1 MFPKNKF
8 QDGTIKVSML
18 RYSVSEDVATIFDF
32 SWEYGHYKEMVRRAV
47 SQVEYRSTGEA
58 KNRIKGFFTISLH
71 KIWGRYGGFWMLFIE
86 CCWVPPWT
94 FPLSDDTRSKGM
106 ALSIWTKSGIVPY
119 HPRPYVIRL
128 KDTSQTKHEKTDSVA
143 LHKQIPYGFSP
154 YFKISVVLANLRDEH
169 ASQAP

>member
-58 KNRIKGFFTISLH
+58 KNRIKGFFH
-71 KIWGRYGGFWMLFIE
+71 N
-86 CCWVPPWT
+86 
-94 FPLSDDTRSKGM
+94 
-106 ALSIWTKSGIVPY
+106 KS
-119 HPRPYVIRL
+119 
-128 KDTSQTKHEKTDSVA
+128 SQ
-143 LHKQIPYGFSP
+143 
-154 YFKISVVLANLRDEH
+154 NLRHVWWFLD
-169 ASQAP
+169 AFY

>member
-1 MFPKNKF
+1 MWQRYLTFRGNMAITRKWCGELSAKWNTAV
-8 QDGTIKVSML
+8 QVRL
-18 RYSVSEDVATIFDF
+18 RTELRV
-32 SWEYGHYKEMVRRAV
+32 
-47 SQVEYRSTGEA
+47 
-58 KNRIKGFFTISLH
+58 FFTISLH
-71 KIWGRYGGFWMLFIE
+71 KIWGTYGGFWMLFIE

-106 ALSIWTKSGIVPY
+106 ALSICTKSGIVPY

-154 YFKISVVLANLRDEH
+154 YFKISVVLANLRNEH
-169 ASQAP
+169 TSQAP